1 MNSINTLSTTAI
13 YFTKDYKQFSF
24 ITGNR
29 IINEAKIRRII
40 KDIDN
45 GLDMLKYCPIVVTA
59 DMKIID
65 GQHRFYVAKTL
76 KKAVYYVVA
85 NEITLRDIAAIN
97 SRTERWKPIDF
108 VRCYIE
114 NGNDNYSIVNKFIE
128 TYKIPV
134 SAALLVL
141 TNGYTAS
148 NFSQHILR
156 QFEAGEF
163 VVKHQSEAQKI
174 CEYAL
179 RFDQFVGHT
188 SGQFLKAISALFKAN
203 KFDENLL
210 AKKFF
215 DNPEILTPQSTHKG
229 YLIKLEEIYNYRNQ
243 KRYAIY

>member
-1 MNSINTLSTTAI
+1 MDNTLSNTCI
-13 YFTKDYKQFSF
+13 YFTKDYKQFKF

-29 IINEAKIRRII
+29 VINEAKIRRII

-65 GQHRFYVAKTL
+65 GQHRFFVAKTL

-108 VRCYIE
+108 VRCYVE
-114 NGNDNYSIVNKFIE
+114 NGNANYSIVNKFIE
-128 TYKIPV
+128 NYKIPV

-141 TNGYTAS
+141 TNGFTS
-148 NFSQHILR
+148 NNFSQHILR
-156 QFEAGEF
+156 QFEAGDF
-163 VVKHQSEAQKI
+163 IVKQEAEAQKI

-179 RFDQFVGHT
+179 RFDQFVGQDRK
-188 SGQFLKAISALFKAN
+188 SVV
-203 KFDENLL
+203 
-210 AKKFF
+210 
-215 DNPEILTPQSTHKG
+215 
-229 YLIKLEEIYNYRNQ
+229 
-243 KRYAIY
+243 